1 VRLTQARPTDPEAH
15 ELYLKGRFHWN
26 KGTEADLVAAIRDF
40 ESALVRD
47 PGYAPAYAG
56 IADAYVSLSDVYR
69 PPYEVMP
76 KAKAAAT
83 KALQLDE
90 TLADTHVSLAN
101 IQFDYDRDWA
111 AAEREARR
119 ALELNPNSAGAHDLL
134 GLYFTVLGR
143 AAESAVET
151 TRALEL
157 DPLSVTFTSDAG
169 WGRLAARDYDHAI
182 ELFRKA
188 VEIEPGFGFA
198 HESMAIAYV
207 QKRMC
212 PEAIAVAEKGTQA
225 DDSPFV
231 LATSGGVYAA
241 CGKSDR
247 AREVLERFA
256 GPYRS
261 RYVCPYEIAIIH
273 IGLGEMDDAFR
284 SLEKGLLDRSV
295 CIPFLKV
302 DPRLDPIRSDPRYV
316 ELVRRLAF
324 PP

>member
-1 VRLTQARPTDPEAH
+1 MRLTQARPTDPEAH

-26 KGTEADLVAAIRDF
+26 KGTEGDLVSAIQDF
-40 ESALVRD
+40 ESALARD
-47 PGYAPAYAG
+47 SGYALAFAG
-56 IADAYVSLSDVYR
+56 IADAYASLSDVYR
-69 PPYEVMP
+69 APYEVMP

-90 TLADTHVSLAN
+90 TLADAHVSLAN
-101 IQFDYDRDWA
+101 ILFNYDRDWA

-134 GLYFTVLGR
+134 GSYFAVLGR
-143 AAESAVET
+143 AAESAAEAA
-151 TRALEL
+151 RSLAL
-157 DPLSVTFTSDAG
+157 DPLSVVFTSDAG

-182 ELFRKA
+182 ELFRRA

-207 QKRMC
+207 QKHMC
-212 PEAIAVAEKGTQA
+212 PEAIAVAEKGTKA

-241 CGKSDR
+241 CGKSER
-247 AREVLERFA
+247 AREVLAKLA
-256 GPYRS
+256 GPYRN

-273 IGLGEMDDAFR
+273 IGLGRE
-284 SLEKGLLDRSV
+284 GRSV
-295 CIPFLKV
+295 PVARKGVAGPVHLHAV
-302 DPRLDPIRSDPRYV
+302 SQG
-316 ELVRRLAF
+316 
-324 PP
+324 